1 MQFAAIMQG
10 VLKSLLLAA
19 ESEAGLHW
27 EQVSMQLK
35 AGVMKD
41 HEGTYIES
49 VAFAYQEHSIL
60 VELLAD
66 DSVAGGQQHLT
77 AQLIEDHAECSL
89 WDGGVGVAAM
99 S

>member
-1 MQFAAIMQG
+1 M
-10 VLKSLLLAA
+10 
-19 ESEAGLHW
+19 HW

-66 DSVAGGQQHLT
+66 DSVAGGQHP
-77 AQLIEDHAECSL
+77 HADSL
-89 WDGGVGVAAM
+89 KTMQRQGGGRGGCR
-99 S
+99 